1 MTSPSVGPRS
11 SRGSRPPRTGLLAV
25 TAEAPRVAP
34 EDFLRSVSRGFRE
47 LGPAGHLW
55 SPSQGLQCAGW
66 GVARRFEVGAEA
78 RPSGFASAN
87 GDGGGAGAAP
97 APLDRVAAR
106 ASALFRELAGVDDV
120 PLRLFGGLAFDPG
133 ANGVIDAR
141 GLGEGTAAGAKSFGA
156 GAAGPDWNEFGAG
169 SFVLPRL
176 GYVAGA
182 HAAHLYAVVDAAAAA
197 PEWRL
202 RLRRLAEDLDP
213 AGAPGG
219 GANGNGTLG
228 ELPEALRASNGLPD
242 ILLGSDRPAASEWL
256 RRVGELRRE
265 VRRGRLQ
272 KVVAARAVELDL
284 DRPFGIDDL
293 ASIAGRLRRGMPTCT
308 CFAFLRG
315 GSIFFGATPELL
327 VRRRGRRIETQ
338 ALAGS
343 IASDPSPARRRE
355 LERRLL
361 ASAKDRLEHDV
372 VVRYLVERL
381 DRSCGAVAPPAA
393 PGVRVLPN
401 VMHLET
407 PIRAALP
414 ETAEPPHV
422 LRLVRALHPTPAVA
436 GRPTAPALAAIRRT
450 EDRDR
455 GWYAG
460 PVGWFDGSGDG
471 EFSVALRSCLA
482 TGRRGLLYSGNGIV
496 ADSDPA
502 RELAETNL
510 KLDAILGAWG

>member
-1 MTSPSVGPRS
+1 MTSPVIRPRS
-11 SRGSRPPRTGLLAV
+11 SRETRAPRPGLLTVA
-25 TAEAPRVAP
+25 AEAPRVAP
-34 EDFLRSVSRGFRE
+34 EEFLRRASRSFRE
-47 LGPAGHLW
+47 IGPVGHLW
-55 SPSQGLQCAGW
+55 SPSGGVQSAGW
-66 GVARRFEVGAEA
+66 GVARRFEIAGDA
-78 RPSGFASAN
+78 RSGGFPGGN
-87 GDGGGAGAAP
+87 GDGGPEAHSDGVA
-97 APLDRVAAR
+97 LDQVAAR
-106 ASALFRELAGVDDV
+106 ASGLFRELAGAGEV

-133 ANGVIDAR
+133 PDGAN
-141 GLGEGTAAGAKSFGA
+141 LAAS
-156 GAAGPDWNEFGAG
+156 DWNEFGAG

-176 GYVAGA
+176 GYVADGD
-182 HAAHLYAVVDAAAAA
+182 AAHLYAVIDATAVGAA
-197 PEWRL
+197 PEWRR
-202 RLRRLAEDLDP
+202 RLRRLAEDLDL
-213 AGAPGG
+213 AGGLGSGP
-219 GANGNGTLG
+219 NGNGHLG
-228 ELPEALRASNGLPD
+228 GLPEAANTLEALPGILRSL
-242 ILLGSDRPAASEWL
+242 DRPAASEWL
-256 RRVGELRRE
+256 QRVEELRGE
-265 VRRGRLQ
+265 VLSERLQ
-272 KVVAARAVELDL
+272 KVVAARVVELDL

-293 ASIAGRLRRGMPTCT
+293 ACIAGRLRHGMPTCT
-308 CFAFLRG
+308 RFAFLRG

-327 VRRRGRRIETQ
+327 VRRRGRSIETQ

-361 ASAKDRLEHDV
+361 ASRKDRLEHDV

-381 DRSCGAVAPPAA
+381 DRSCGGVAPPA
-393 PGVRVLPN
+393 PPEVRVLPN

-414 ETAEPPHV
+414 ETVEPPHV

-436 GRPTAPALAAIRRT
+436 GRPTPLALAAIRRS

-460 PVGWFDGSGDG
+460 PVGWFDGNGDG

-482 TGRRGLLYSGNGIV
+482 TRRRGLLYSGNGIV

-510 KLDAILGAWG
+510 KLDAILGAWGSQESARLERHM

>member
-1 MTSPSVGPRS
+1 MTSPVFRPRPA
-11 SRGSRPPRTGLLAV
+11 REAGAPHPGFLAV
-25 TAEAPRVAP
+25 VAEAPRVAP
-34 EDFLRSVSRGFRE
+34 EDFLRRVSRSFRE
-47 LGPAGHLW
+47 IGPEGHLW
-55 SPSQGLQCAGW
+55 SPSGGMQCAGW
-66 GVARRFEVGAEA
+66 GVARHFEIGVD
-78 RPSGFASAN
+78 ASAGGFPGGN
-87 GDGGGAGAAP
+87 GDGRAGARP
-97 APLDRVAAR
+97 ALDGVAER
-106 ASALFRELAGVDDV
+106 AAGLFRELAGAGEV
-120 PLRLFGGLAFDPG
+120 PLRLFGGLAFDP
-133 ANGVIDAR
+133 APN
-141 GLGEGTAAGAKSFGA
+141 GA
-156 GAAGPDWNEFGAG
+156 GPSPSDWGEFGAG
-169 SFVLPRL
+169 SFVLPRV
-176 GYVAGA
+176 GYVVREG
-182 HAAHLYAVVDAAAAA
+182 AAHLYAVTDAATAGSA
-197 PEWRL
+197 PEWQGRL
-202 RLRRLAEDLDP
+202 ERLAGELDLADVP
-213 AGAPGG
+213 ES
-219 GANGNGTLG
+219 GANGNGNAGGPAAARAL
-228 ELPEALRASNGLPD
+228 EALPD
-242 ILLGSDRPAASEWL
+242 IRRSLDRPVASEWL
-256 RRVGELRRE
+256 QRVEELRRE
-265 VRRGRLQ
+265 VREGRLE
-272 KVVAARAVELDL
+272 KVVAARTVELDL

-293 ASIAGRLRRGMPTCT
+293 ARIAGRLRSRMPTCT

-343 IASDPSPARRRE
+343 IASDPSPAERRE

-361 ASAKDRLEHDV
+361 ASRKDRLEHDV
-372 VVRYLVERL
+372 VVRYLIERL
-381 DRSCGAVAPPAA
+381 DGSCGAVAPPGL

-401 VMHLET
+401 LLHLET

-414 ETAEPPHV
+414 ETVEPPHV

-460 PVGWFDGSGDG
+460 PVGWFDGAGDG

-510 KLDAILGAWG
+510 KLDAILGAWS

>member
-1 MTSPSVGPRS
+1 MTSPVIRPRS
-11 SRGSRPPRTGLLAV
+11 GRETRAPRSGLLTVA
-25 TAEAPRVAP
+25 AEAPRVAP
-34 EDFLRSVSRGFRE
+34 EEFLRRASRSFRE
-47 LGPAGHLW
+47 IGPVGHLW
-55 SPSQGLQCAGW
+55 SPSGGMQSAGW
-66 GVARRFEVGAEA
+66 GVARRFEIAGDG
-78 RPSGFASAN
+78 PHSGFPGGN
-87 GDGGGAGAAP
+87 GNGGQEMHADGLA
-97 APLDRVAAR
+97 LDQVAAQ
-106 ASALFRELAGVDDV
+106 ASGLFGELAGGNEV
-120 PLRLFGGLAFDPG
+120 PLRLFGGLAFDSGP
-133 ANGVIDAR
+133 D
-141 GLGEGTAAGAKSFGA
+141 GA
-156 GAAGPDWNEFGAG
+156 GSGASDWNEFGAG

-176 GYVAGA
+176 GYVADGD
-182 HAAHLYAVVDAAAAA
+182 AAHLYAVVDATAVGAVQ
-197 PEWRL
+197 EWQRRL
-202 RLRRLAEDLDP
+202 RLLAEDLDLT
-213 AGAPGG
+213 GALES
-219 GANGNGTLG
+219 GANGNGHLG
-228 ELPEALRASNGLPD
+228 ELPETADTLEALPG
-242 ILLGSDRPAASEWL
+242 ILRSLDRPAASEWL
-256 RRVGELRRE
+256 QRVEELRRE
-265 VRRGRLQ
+265 VLSERLQ

-293 ASIAGRLRRGMPTCT
+293 ARIAGRLRHGMPTCT
-308 CFAFLRG
+308 RFAFLRG

-343 IASDPSPARRRE
+343 IASDPSPVRRRE

-361 ASAKDRLEHDV
+361 ESRKDRLEHDV

-381 DRSCGAVAPPAA
+381 DRSCGAVVPPAPPE
-393 PGVRVLPN
+393 VRVLPN

-414 ETAEPPHV
+414 ETVEPPHV

-436 GRPTAPALAAIRRT
+436 GRPTALALSAIRRS
-450 EDRDR
+450 EDRGR

-482 TGRRGLLYSGNGIV
+482 TRRRGLLYSGNGIV

-510 KLDAILGAWG
+510 KLDAILGAWS

>member
-1 MTSPSVGPRS
+1 MTSPVIRPRS
-11 SRGSRPPRTGLLAV
+11 GRETRAPRSGLLAV
-25 TAEAPRVAP
+25 AAEAPRVAP
-34 EDFLRSVSRGFRE
+34 EEFLRRASRSFRE
-47 LGPAGHLW
+47 IGPVGHLW
-55 SPSQGLQCAGW
+55 SPSGGMQSAGW
-66 GVARRFEVGAEA
+66 GVARRFEVAGDA
-78 RPSGFASAN
+78 PSPGFPGGN
-87 GDGGGAGAAP
+87 GDGDHRMQAGGVA
-97 APLDRVAAR
+97 LDQVAAL
-106 ASALFRELAGVDDV
+106 ASGLFRELAGADEV

-133 ANGVIDAR
+133 PDSPGS
-141 GLGEGTAAGAKSFGA
+141 GAS
-156 GAAGPDWNEFGAG
+156 DWDEFGAG

-176 GYVAGA
+176 GYVADGD
-182 HAAHLYAVVDAAAAA
+182 AAHLYAVIDATAVGAA
-197 PEWRL
+197 PEWQRRL
-202 RLRRLAEDLDP
+202 QRLAEDLDLT
-213 AGAPGG
+213 GSLGS
-219 GANGNGTLG
+219 GANGNGHLG
-228 ELPEALRASNGLPD
+228 ELPEAANTLEALPGILRSL
-242 ILLGSDRPAASEWL
+242 DRPAASEWL
-256 RRVGELRRE
+256 QRVKELRAE
-265 VRRGRLQ
+265 VLSERLQ

-293 ASIAGRLRRGMPTCT
+293 VRIAGRLGNSMPTCT
-308 CFAFLRG
+308 RFAFLRG

-343 IASDPSPARRRE
+343 IASDPKPVRRRE

-361 ASAKDRLEHDV
+361 ESRKDRLEHDV

-381 DRSCGAVAPPAA
+381 DRSCGGVSPPAPPE
-393 PGVRVLPN
+393 VRVLPN

-414 ETAEPPHV
+414 ETVEPPHV

-436 GRPTAPALAAIRRT
+436 GRPTPLALAAIRRT
-450 EDRDR
+450 EERAR

-482 TGRRGLLYSGNGIV
+482 TRRRGLLYSGNGIV

-502 RELAETNL
+502 RELVETNL

>member
-1 MTSPSVGPRS
+1 MTSPVIRPLSGRETRAPRA
-11 SRGSRPPRTGLLAV
+11 GLLTV

-34 EDFLRSVSRGFRE
+34 EEFLRRASRSFRE
-47 LGPAGHLW
+47 IGPVGHLW
-55 SPSQGLQCAGW
+55 SPSGGMQSAGW
-66 GVARRFEVGAEA
+66 GVARRFEIAGDA
-78 RPSGFASAN
+78 RSPGFAGGN
-87 GDGGGAGAAP
+87 GDGGHRMHAGGVA
-97 APLDRVAAR
+97 LDQVAAQ
-106 ASALFRELAGVDDV
+106 ASGLFRELAGAEEV

-133 ANGVIDAR
+133 PDRPG
-141 GLGEGTAAGAKSFGA
+141 S
-156 GAAGPDWNEFGAG
+156 GPSDWDEFGAG

-176 GYVAGA
+176 GYVADGD
-182 HAAHLYAVVDAAAAA
+182 AAHLYAVIDATGVGAA
-197 PEWRL
+197 PEWRR
-202 RLRRLAEDLDP
+202 RLQRLAEDLDLI
-213 AGAPGG
+213 GGPGS
-219 GANGNGTLG
+219 GANGNGHLG
-228 ELPEALRASNGLPD
+228 ELAEAANTLEALPGIRRSL
-242 ILLGSDRPAASEWL
+242 DRPAASEWL
-256 RRVGELRRE
+256 RRVEELRGE
-265 VRRGRLQ
+265 VLSERLQ

-293 ASIAGRLRRGMPTCT
+293 ACIAGRLRHSMPTCT
-308 CFAFLRG
+308 FFAFLRG

-343 IASDPSPARRRE
+343 IASDPTPVRRRE

-361 ASAKDRLEHDV
+361 ESRKDRLEHDV

-381 DRSCGAVAPPAA
+381 DRSCGGVAPPA
-393 PGVRVLPN
+393 PPEVRVLPN

-414 ETAEPPHV
+414 ETVEPPHV

-436 GRPTAPALAAIRRT
+436 GRPTALALAAIRRS

-482 TGRRGLLYSGNGIV
+482 TRRRGLLYSGNGIV

-510 KLDAILGAWG
+510 KLDAILGAWS

>member
-1 MTSPSVGPRS
+1 MTSPAIGSRS
-11 SRGSRPPRTGLLAV
+11 SRPPRPPRSGLLAV
-25 TAEAPRVAP
+25 AVEAPRTAP
-34 EDFLRSVSRGFRE
+34 EEFLRRASRSFRE
-47 LGPAGHLW
+47 IGPVGHLW
-55 SPSQGLQCAGW
+55 SPFGGMQSAGW
-66 GVARRFEVGAEA
+66 GAARRFEIAGDAS
-78 RPSGFASAN
+78 SGGCLGGN
-87 GDGGGAGAAP
+87 GDGGADVHAGGAS
-97 APLDRVAAR
+97 LDQVAAQ
-106 ASALFRELAGVDDV
+106 ASTLFRELAGAGEL

-133 ANGVIDAR
+133 PDDAP
-141 GLGEGTAAGAKSFGA
+141 AGAS
-156 GAAGPDWNEFGAG
+156 DWGEFGAG

-176 GYVAGA
+176 GYVSAGD
-182 HAAHLYAVVDAAAAA
+182 AAHVYAVIDATAVGAA
-197 PEWRL
+197 PEWRR
-202 RLRRLAEDLDP
+202 RLRRLAEDLDG
-213 AGAPGG
+213 AGGLG
-219 GANGNGTLG
+219 NGANGNGRPG
-228 ELPEALRASNGLPD
+228 DPPEAAPAVEALPG
-242 ILLGSDRPAASEWL
+242 ILLSSDRPAASEWL
-256 RRVGELRRE
+256 QRVEELRGE
-265 VRRGRLQ
+265 VLSERLQ

-293 ASIAGRLRRGMPTCT
+293 ARIAGRLRHGMPTCT

-315 GSIFFGATPELL
+315 ASIFFGATPELL
-327 VRRRGRRIETQ
+327 VRRRGRRVETQ

-343 IASDPSPARRRE
+343 IASDPTPARRRE

-361 ASAKDRLEHDV
+361 ESRKDRLEHDV

-381 DRSCGAVAPPAA
+381 DQNCGAVTPPAP
-393 PGVRVLPN
+393 PGVRALPN

-414 ETAEPPHV
+414 ETVEPPHV
-422 LRLVRALHPTPAVA
+422 LGLVRALHPTPAVA
-436 GRPTAPALAAIRRT
+436 GRPTPLALAAIRRT
-450 EDRDR
+450 EDRGR

-510 KLDAILGAWG
+510 KLDAILGSWG

>member
-1 MTSPSVGPRS
+1 MTSPAVGPRAT
-11 SRGSRPPRTGLLAV
+11 REAGAPRPGLLAV
-25 TAEAPRVAP
+25 AVEAPRVAP
-34 EDFLRSVSRGFRE
+34 EEFLRLASRSFRE
-47 LGPAGHLW
+47 LGSVGHLW
-55 SPSQGLQCAGW
+55 SPSDGMQCAGW
-66 GVARRFEVGAEA
+66 GVARRFEIGGDG
-78 RPSGFASAN
+78 RSGELPGAN
-87 GDGGGAGAAP
+87 GGGP
-97 APLDRVAAR
+97 AEVNGDTVGIDQVAAR
-106 ASALFRELAGVDDV
+106 ASALFREVAGADEA

-133 ANGVIDAR
+133 RQGG
-141 GLGEGTAAGAKSFGA
+141 GLASS
-156 GAAGPDWNEFGAG
+156 DWREFGAG

-176 GYVAGA
+176 GYVGDEDT
-182 HAAHLYAVVDAAAAA
+182 AHLVAVLDASAVEAA
-197 PEWRL
+197 PEWRRRL
-202 RLRRLAEDLDP
+202 RLLAEELGLVRG
-213 AGAPGG
+213 AGTGG
-219 GANGNGTLG
+219 NGNGNGHLG
-228 ELPEALRASNGLPD
+228 ELPEPTSALEALPE
-242 ILLGSDRPAASEWL
+242 ILRSLDRPTASEWL
-256 RRVGELRRE
+256 QRVEELRGE
-265 VRRGRLQ
+265 VLSERLQ

-293 ASIAGRLRRGMPTCT
+293 ARIAGRLRHGMPTCT

-327 VRRRGRRIETQ
+327 IRRRGRRIETQ

-343 IASDPSPARRRE
+343 IASDPTPVRRRE
-355 LERRLL
+355 LERRLMR
-361 ASAKDRLEHDV
+361 SRKDRLEHDV

-381 DRSCGAVAPPAA
+381 ARSCGAVAPPAV
-393 PGVRVLPN
+393 PGIRVLPN

-414 ETAEPPHV
+414 ETVEPPHV
-422 LRLVRALHPTPAVA
+422 LGLVRALHPTPAVA
-436 GRPTAPALAAIRRT
+436 GRPTPLALAAIRRT

-482 TGRRGLLYSGNGIV
+482 TERRGLLYSGNGIV

-510 KLDAILGAWG
+510 KLDAILGAWGSQESPRRKRHV

>member
-1 MTSPSVGPRS
+1 MTSPAIRPRS
-11 SRGSRPPRTGLLAV
+11 GRQARAPRPGLLTVA
-25 TAEAPRVAP
+25 AEAPAVAP
-34 EDFLRSVSRGFRE
+34 EEFLRRASRSFRE
-47 LGPAGHLW
+47 IGPVGHLW
-55 SPSQGLQCAGW
+55 SPSGGMQCAGW
-66 GVARRFEVGAEA
+66 GVARRFEIAGGA
-78 RPSGFASAN
+78 PSGGFPGGN
-87 GDGGGAGAAP
+87 GDGDPDVHAGGVV
-97 APLDRVAAR
+97 LDQVAAET
-106 ASALFRELAGVDDV
+106 SGLFRELAGAAEV

-133 ANGVIDAR
+133 PG
-141 GLGEGTAAGAKSFGA
+141 GA
-156 GAAGPDWNEFGAG
+156 GSAVSDWNEFGAG

-176 GYVAGA
+176 GYVADGD
-182 HAAHLYAVVDAAAAA
+182 AAHLYAVVDATAVGAA
-197 PEWRL
+197 PEWRR
-202 RLRRLAEDLDP
+202 RLERLAEDLDLI
-213 AGAPGG
+213 GG
-219 GANGNGTLG
+219 LGSGVNGNGHPG
-228 ELPEALRASNGLPD
+228 ELPEAANARDTLPG
-242 ILLGSDRPAASEWL
+242 IQRSFDRPAASEWL
-256 RRVGELRRE
+256 QRVEELRGE
-265 VRRGRLQ
+265 VLSERLQ

-293 ASIAGRLRRGMPTCT
+293 ARIAGRLRRSMPTCT
-308 CFAFLRG
+308 FFAFLRG

-361 ASAKDRLEHDV
+361 ESRKDRLEHDV

-381 DRSCGAVAPPAA
+381 DQSCGAVAPPDP

-414 ETAEPPHV
+414 ETVEPPHV
-422 LRLVRALHPTPAVA
+422 LGLVRALHPTPAVA
-436 GRPTAPALAAIRRT
+436 GRPTALALAAIRRS

-460 PVGWFDGSGDG
+460 PVGWFDGRGDG

-482 TGRRGLLYSGNGIV
+482 TRRRGLLYSGNGIV

>member
-1 MTSPSVGPRS
+1 MTSPVFGPRPT
-11 SRGSRPPRTGLLAV
+11 REARAPRPGLLAV
-25 TAEAPRVAP
+25 TAQAPRVAP
-34 EDFLRSVSRGFRE
+34 EDFLRRASRSFRE
-47 LGPAGHLW
+47 IGPEGHLW
-55 SPSQGLQCAGW
+55 SPSGGIRCAGW
-66 GVARRFEVGAEA
+66 GVARRFEIGADA
-78 RPSGFASAN
+78 AAGRFPGGN
-87 GDGGGAGAAP
+87 GDGRAAALDGLAERAAG
-97 APLDRVAAR
+97 
-106 ASALFRELAGVDDV
+106 LFRELIGAGEV
-120 PLRLFGGLAFDPG
+120 PLRLFGGLAFDP
-133 ANGVIDAR
+133 ALN
-141 GLGEGTAAGAKSFGA
+141 GA
-156 GAAGPDWNEFGAG
+156 GPSASDWSGFGAG
-169 SFVLPRL
+169 SFVLSRV
-176 GYVAGA
+176 GYVLREG
-182 HAAHLYAVVDAAAAA
+182 AAHLYAVVDAAAADSA
-197 PEWRL
+197 PEWRG
-202 RLRRLAEDLDP
+202 RLERLAGELDRAEGP
-213 AGAPGG
+213 ES
-219 GANGNGTLG
+219 GANGNGNAGGPAAACVL
-228 ELPEALRASNGLPD
+228 EVLPD
-242 ILLGSDRPAASEWL
+242 ILRSLDRPVASGWL
-256 RRVGELRRE
+256 RRVEELRRD
-265 VRRGRLQ
+265 VREGRLE
-272 KVVAARAVELDL
+272 KVVAARTVELDL

-293 ASIAGRLRRGMPTCT
+293 ARIAGRLRRRMPTCT

-343 IASDPSPARRRE
+343 IASDPSPARRRA

-361 ASAKDRLEHDV
+361 ASRKDRLEHDV

-381 DRSCGAVAPPAA
+381 DRSCGAVALPGP

-401 VMHLET
+401 LLHLET

-436 GRPTAPALAAIRRT
+436 GRPTASALAAIRRT

-510 KLDAILGAWG
+510 KLDAILGAWRRG

>member
-1 MTSPSVGPRS
+1 MTSPAVRPRS
-11 SRGSRPPRTGLLAV
+11 RRETRDPQSGLLTVA
-25 TAEAPRVAP
+25 AEAPRVAP
-34 EDFLRSVSRGFRE
+34 EEFLRRVSRSFRE
-47 LGPAGHLW
+47 IGPVGHLW
-55 SPSQGLQCAGW
+55 SPSGGMQSAGW
-66 GVARRFEVGAEA
+66 GVARRFEIAGDAS
-78 RPSGFASAN
+78 SGGSAGAN
-87 GDGGGAGAAP
+87 GAGVSPVHAGGVD
-97 APLDRVAAR
+97 LDKVAAQAPR
-106 ASALFRELAGVDDV
+106 LFRELAGAGEV

-133 ANGVIDAR
+133 PG
-141 GLGEGTAAGAKSFGA
+141 GA
-156 GAAGPDWNEFGAG
+156 GSGASDWNEFGAG

-176 GYVAGA
+176 GYVDDGD
-182 HAAHLYAVVDAAAAA
+182 AAYLYAVIDATAMGAA
-197 PEWRL
+197 PEWQ
-202 RLRRLAEDLDP
+202 RRLQRLADDLDLT
-213 AGAPGG
+213 GG
-219 GANGNGTLG
+219 LGSGANGNGHLG
-228 ELPEALRASNGLPD
+228 ELPEAANTLEALPGILRSL
-242 ILLGSDRPAASEWL
+242 DRPAASDWL
-256 RRVGELRRE
+256 QRVEELRGE
-265 VRRGRLQ
+265 VLSERLQ

-293 ASIAGRLRRGMPTCT
+293 ARIAGRLRHSMPTCT
-308 CFAFLRG
+308 FFAFLRG

-343 IASDPSPARRRE
+343 IASDPSPVRRRE

-361 ASAKDRLEHDV
+361 ESRKERLEHDV

-381 DRSCGAVAPPAA
+381 DQSCGAVAPPGP

-414 ETAEPPHV
+414 ETVEPPHV
-422 LRLVRALHPTPAVA
+422 LGLVRALHPTPAVA
-436 GRPTAPALAAIRRT
+436 GRPTALALAAIRST

-482 TGRRGLLYSGNGIV
+482 TRRRGLLYSGNGIV

>member
-1 MTSPSVGPRS
+1 M
-11 SRGSRPPRTGLLAV
+11 A
-25 TAEAPRVAP
+25 AEAPAVAP
-34 EDFLRSVSRGFRE
+34 EEFLRRASRSFRDI
-47 LGPAGHLW
+47 GPVGHLW
-55 SPSQGLQCAGW
+55 SPSGGMQCAGW
-66 GVARRFEVGAEA
+66 GVARRFEVAGDA
-78 RPSGFASAN
+78 PSGGFPGGN
-87 GDGGGAGAAP
+87 GDGDPDVHAGGIA
-97 APLDRVAAR
+97 LDQVAAQ
-106 ASALFRELAGVDDV
+106 ASRLFRELAGAGEV

-133 ANGVIDAR
+133 QS
-141 GLGEGTAAGAKSFGA
+141 GTGSGAS
-156 GAAGPDWNEFGAG
+156 DWNEFGAG

-176 GYVAGA
+176 GYVADGN
-182 HAAHLYAVVDAAAAA
+182 AAYLYAVLDATAMGAA
-197 PEWRL
+197 PEWQRRL
-202 RLRRLAEDLDP
+202 QRLAEDLDL
-213 AGAPGG
+213 PGG
-219 GANGNGTLG
+219 LGSDANGNGHPG
-228 ELPEALRASNGLPD
+228 ELPEAANDLEALPGILRSL
-242 ILLGSDRPAASEWL
+242 DRPAASEWL
-256 RRVGELRRE
+256 RRVEELRGE
-265 VRRGRLQ
+265 VLSERLQ

-284 DRPFGIDDL
+284 DRPFDIDDL
-293 ASIAGRLRRGMPTCT
+293 VRIAGRLRHSMPTCT
-308 CFAFLRG
+308 RFAFLRG

-343 IASDPSPARRRE
+343 IASDPSPLRRRE

-361 ASAKDRLEHDV
+361 ESRKDRLEHDV

-381 DRSCGAVAPPAA
+381 DRSCGAVAPPD
-393 PGVRVLPN
+393 PPEVRVLPN

-414 ETAEPPHV
+414 ETVESPHV

-436 GRPTAPALAAIRRT
+436 GRPTPLALAAIRRS

-482 TGRRGLLYSGNGIV
+482 TRRRGLLYSGNGIV

>member
-1 MTSPSVGPRS
+1 MTSPAIRPRS
-11 SRGSRPPRTGLLAV
+11 GRETRAPRPGLLTVA
-25 TAEAPRVAP
+25 AEAPAVAP
-34 EDFLRSVSRGFRE
+34 EEFLRRASRSFRE
-47 LGPAGHLW
+47 IGPVGHLW
-55 SPSQGLQCAGW
+55 SPSGGMQCAGW
-66 GVARRFEVGAEA
+66 GVARRFEIAGGA
-78 RPSGFASAN
+78 PSGGFPGGN
-87 GDGGGAGAAP
+87 GGGGPGVHAGGVA
-97 APLDRVAAR
+97 LDQVAAR
-106 ASALFRELAGVDDV
+106 ASGLFRELAGADEA
-120 PLRLFGGLAFDPG
+120 PPRLFGGLAFDPG
-133 ANGVIDAR
+133 RD
-141 GLGEGTAAGAKSFGA
+141 GA
-156 GAAGPDWNEFGAG
+156 GAGASDWDEFGAG

-176 GYVAGA
+176 GYVADGD
-182 HAAHLYAVVDAAAAA
+182 AAHLYAVIDGAAVEAA
-197 PEWRL
+197 PEWRR
-202 RLRRLAEDLDP
+202 RLRRLAEELDL
-213 AGAPGG
+213 AGGLG
-219 GANGNGTLG
+219 SGANGNGHLG
-228 ELPEALRASNGLPD
+228 ELPEAADTLEALPGILRRL
-242 ILLGSDRPAASEWL
+242 DRPAASEWL
-256 RRVGELRRE
+256 ERVEELRGE
-265 VRRGRLQ
+265 VLSGRLQ

-293 ASIAGRLRRGMPTCT
+293 ACIAGRLRQSMPTCT
-308 CFAFLRG
+308 RFAFLRG

-343 IASDPSPARRRE
+343 IASDASRVRRRE

-361 ASAKDRLEHDV
+361 ESGKDRLEHDV

-381 DRSCGAVAPPAA
+381 DGSCGAGAPVAPPE
-393 PGVRVLPN
+393 VRVLTN

-414 ETAEPPHV
+414 ETVEPPHV

-436 GRPTAPALAAIRRT
+436 GRPTPLALAAIRRT

-482 TGRRGLLYSGNGIV
+482 TGQRGLLYSGNGIV

-502 RELAETNL
+502 RELAETKL

>member
-1 MTSPSVGPRS
+1 MTSPAFGPRS
-11 SRGSRPPRTGLLAV
+11 GPETRPPRPGLLAV
-25 TAEAPRVAP
+25 TVEAPRVAP
-34 EDFLRSVSRGFRE
+34 EDFLRLASRGFRE

-55 SPSQGLQCAGW
+55 SPSDGMQCAGW
-66 GVARRFEVGAEA
+66 GVARRFEIGAEA
-78 RPSGFASAN
+78 RTAGVAAAN
-87 GDGGGAGAAP
+87 GDGAGARA
-97 APLDRVAAR
+97 AGGTHAALDRVADR
-106 ASALFRELAGVDDV
+106 ASGLFRELAGADDV
-120 PLRLFGGLAFDPG
+120 PLRLFGGLAFDP
-133 ANGVIDAR
+133 ATD
-141 GLGEGTAAGAKSFGA
+141 
-156 GAAGPDWNEFGAG
+156 GAAAAPDWNEFGAG

-176 GYVAGA
+176 GYVAGGR
-182 HAAHLYAVVDAAAAA
+182 AAHLYAVVDAAALGEA
-197 PEWRL
+197 PAWRR
-202 RLRRLAEDLDP
+202 RLRRLAEELDP
-213 AGAPGG
+213 AGGPGT
-219 GANGNGTLG
+219 GANGNGNMG
-228 ELPEALRASNGLPD
+228 EPPEAARVPEDLPD
-242 ILLGSDRPAASEWL
+242 VLLSSDRPAASEWL

-293 ASIAGRLRRGMPTCT
+293 ARIAGRLRRDMPTCT
-308 CFAFLRG
+308 RFAFLRG

-327 VRRRGRRIETQ
+327 VRRRGRRIETR

-361 ASAKDRLEHDV
+361 ESGKDRLEHDV

-381 DRSCGAVAPPAA
+381 DRSCGAVAPPAV
-393 PGVRVLPN
+393 PEVRVLPN

-510 KLDAILGAWG
+510 KLDAILGAWGQESARRQRHM

>member
-1 MTSPSVGPRS
+1 MTSPAVGPGS
-11 SRGSRPPRTGLLAV
+11 SRAPRAPQAPHPGLLAV
-25 TAEAPRVAP
+25 AAEAPRVAP
-34 EDFLRSVSRGFRE
+34 EDFLRRASRAFRE

-55 SPSQGLQCAGW
+55 SPPGGMQSAGW
-66 GVARRFEVGAEA
+66 GVARSFELGAPA
-78 RPSGFASAN
+78 RTADFAATN
-87 GDGGGAGAAP
+87 GDGGGALAAH
-97 APLDRVAAR
+97 AALDRAAAR
-106 ASALFRELAGVDDV
+106 ASGWFRELAGADEV
-120 PLRLFGGLAFDPG
+120 PLRFFGGLAFDP
-133 ANGVIDAR
+133 ATD
-141 GLGEGTAAGAKSFGA
+141 GA
-156 GAAGPDWNEFGAG
+156 GAAEPDWNEFGAG
-169 SFVLPRL
+169 SFMLPRL
-176 GYVAGA
+176 GYAVDGDD
-182 HAAHLYAVVDAAAAA
+182 AHLYAIVDAAAGGAA
-197 PEWRL
+197 LEWRR
-202 RLRRLAEDLDP
+202 RLRRLAEELDLAD
-213 AGAPGG
+213 GAGG
-219 GANGNGTLG
+219 GSNGNGKPG
-228 ELPEALRASNGLPD
+228 GMPEAAHGPNGLPE

-256 RRVGELRRE
+256 RRVEELRRE

-272 KVVAARAVELDL
+272 KVVAARTVELDL

-293 ASIAGRLRRGMPTCT
+293 ARLAGRLRRGMPTCT

-343 IASDPSPARRRE
+343 IAGDPSPARRRE

-361 ASAKDRLEHDV
+361 ESGKDRLEHDV

-381 DRSCGAVAPPAA
+381 DRSGGAVAPPAS

-414 ETAEPPHV
+414 PTAEPPHV

-510 KLDAILGAWG
+510 KLDAILGAWS

>member
-1 MTSPSVGPRS
+1 MTSPVIGPRS
-11 SRGSRPPRTGLLAV
+11 GPETRAPRSGFLTVA
-25 TAEAPRVAP
+25 AEAPRVAP
-34 EDFLRSVSRGFRE
+34 EEFLRRAARSFRE
-47 LGPAGHLW
+47 IGPVGHLW
-55 SPSQGLQCAGW
+55 SPAGGMQSAGW
-66 GVARRFEVGAEA
+66 GVARRFEIAG
-78 RPSGFASAN
+78 GFPGGN
-87 GDGGGAGAAP
+87 GGGASEVHAGGLT
-97 APLDRVAAR
+97 LDRVAAL
-106 ASALFRELAGVDDV
+106 ASTLFRELAGAGDV

-133 ANGVIDAR
+133 PG
-141 GLGEGTAAGAKSFGA
+141 GA
-156 GAAGPDWNEFGAG
+156 GARASDWDEFGAG

-176 GYVAGA
+176 GYVANGYT
-182 HAAHLYAVVDAAAAA
+182 AHLYAVIDGAAVGAA
-197 PEWRL
+197 PEWRR
-202 RLRRLAEDLDP
+202 RLQRLAEDLDLT
-213 AGAPGG
+213 GG
-219 GANGNGTLG
+219 LGSGANGNGHLG
-228 ELPEALRASNGLPD
+228 ELPGAANTMEALPGIRRSL
-242 ILLGSDRPAASEWL
+242 DRPTASEWL
-256 RRVGELRRE
+256 RRVQDLRGEVLSE
-265 VRRGRLQ
+265 RLQ
-272 KVVAARAVELDL
+272 KVVAARAVELEL
-284 DRPFGIDDL
+284 DRAFAIDDL
-293 ASIAGRLRRGMPTCT
+293 VRIAGRLRHSMPTCT
-308 CFAFLRG
+308 RFAFLRG

-343 IASDPSPARRRE
+343 IASDPSPVRRRE

-361 ASAKDRLEHDV
+361 GSRKDRLEHDV

-381 DRSCGAVAPPAA
+381 DGSCGAVAPPG
-393 PGVRVLPN
+393 PPEVRVLPN

-436 GRPTAPALAAIRRT
+436 GRPTALALAAIRRT

-482 TGRRGLLYSGNGIV
+482 TRRRGLLYSGNGIV

-510 KLDAILGAWG
+510 KLDAILGAWA